1 MPFRLKIETQK
12 GLFFNEE
19 VDEAYFPSVM
29 GPLGVLPGHTRIISK
44 MKPAGILKVVKDGK
58 SQYFAIFGGILNFE
72 HDEGLLLAPLIEN
85 GSSIDLARAQA
96 ARDRA
101 QERLEKKA
109 EDLDE
114 KRAKAALLRALVR
127 IECKMFSDGGGKA

>member
-19 VDEAYFPSVM
+19 VDEAYFPS
-29 GPLGVLPGHTRIISK
+29 
-44 MKPAGILKVVKDGK
+44 GILKVVKDGK